1 MNKIS
6 IKNISTATVTI
17 VSDNFRRELV
27 PGREV
32 PINRN
37 VYEDLMFDPGFNNLL
52 EGHYIVVNGLSED
65 EMVNAPQ
72 TAVYDVATINKMFD
86 DKDYTTF
93 AKFIPTATMSER
105 DTVVQ
110 LAVDKGIVD
119 GGFTALIKKYCDVD
133 VVSAINQKHQAEE
146 K

>member
-52 EGHYIVVNGLSED
+52 EGHYIVVNGLQED

-72 TAVYDVATINKMFD
+72 TEVYDVATINKMFD

-105 DTVVQ
+105 DTVVK

-133 VVSAINQKHQAEE
+133 IVSAINQKHQAEE